1 MFTEKD
7 VGKRVNIQGD
17 DVWIDGQRRI
27 VSWQNAAHYDCSGK
41 IRTVSEREC
50 HCSGK
55 SQSVSANMCKK
66 KGKVRLEDGQ
76 EFDNPEAIVCSNLST
91 QDRKKA
97 WPCCPLETATISE
110 RHCALS
116 AINVVA
122 SGTQSRNQDLGKRGA
137 HNTELIAGWITI
149 KNMRAVCMPTYSCL
163 MCEVHVLGSL
173 WISLSRSFV
182 SGSWSGNMR
191 IWCRCH
197 NPL

>member
-7 VGKRVNIQGD
+7 VGKGVNIQGD
-17 DVWIDGQRRI
+17 NVWIDGQRRI
-27 VSWQNAAHYDCSGK
+27 VLWQNAAHYDCSGK
-41 IRTVSEREC
+41 IQTVSVSEC
-50 HCSGK
+50 K
-55 SQSVSANMCKK
+55 E

-76 EFDNPEAIVCSNLST
+76 EFDNPEALSCSNLDK
-91 QDRKKA
+91 QDREKT
-97 WPCCPLETATISE
+97 WPCCPLETTISK

-137 HNTELIAGWITI
+137 RNTELIAGWITI

-173 WISLSRSFV
+173 WISLSQLFFI
-182 SGSWSGNMR
+182 SGSWGGIMR
-191 IWCRCH
+191 IWCRSH